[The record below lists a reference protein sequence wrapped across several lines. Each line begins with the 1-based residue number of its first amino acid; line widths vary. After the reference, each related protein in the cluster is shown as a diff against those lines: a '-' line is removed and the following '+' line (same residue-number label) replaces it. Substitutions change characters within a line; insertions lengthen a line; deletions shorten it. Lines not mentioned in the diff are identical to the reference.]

1 MFRTF
6 PKGIW
11 SRWAGQPRPKPQH
24 DPHLQTHLGASLA
37 NRTATHVLCWRLP
50 VNPGG
55 SAGVKASEVGVMV
68 RQKCR
73 RSQIR
78 GQTMW
83 SSALYLT
90 FNQSSGCLIT
100 SCGGAYK
107 HPGLQA
113 WLSWPP
119 LFQQSKFPHI
129 PLLRSAPHPQPI
141 TTQSSPLFFIPSD
154 APSSPS
160 PHLILFFIHF
170 HDMFWGNSSPTTW
183 VSPIR
188 HQCVMGLLSGLV
200 GVEGGAAQL
209 GLITWIQCVSNEPA
223 ATKETAGSP
232 SPLQINSTAMKIHGS
247 SYIIVAYMF
256 PACRR

>member
-37 NRTATHVLCWRLP
+37 NRTATHVLCWWLP

-68 RQKCR
+68 RQKCP

-107 HPGLQA
+107 HSGLQA

-129 PLLRSAPHPQPI
+129 PPLRSAPHPQPI

-160 PHLILFFIHF
+160 PPHLILFFLFISMTCFGGIH
-170 HDMFWGNSSPTTW
+170 HRPLESLQSDISVWWGSCL
-183 VSPIR
+183 V
-188 HQCVMGLLSGLV
+188 LLG
-200 GVEGGAAQL
+200 
-209 GLITWIQCVSNEPA
+209 W
-223 ATKETAGSP
+223 
-232 SPLQINSTAMKIHGS
+232 
-247 SYIIVAYMF
+247 
-256 PACRR
+256 RRVRLSWG